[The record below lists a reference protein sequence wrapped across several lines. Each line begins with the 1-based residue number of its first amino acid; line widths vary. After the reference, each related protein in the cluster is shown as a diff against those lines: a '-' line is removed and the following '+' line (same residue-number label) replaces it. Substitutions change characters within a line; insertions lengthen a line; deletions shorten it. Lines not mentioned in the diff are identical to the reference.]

1 MISTF
6 NLQKLNSLLQDF
18 YTLTHI
24 RITVFDETFR
34 ELTAYPEQ
42 IARFCRIIRTD
53 ARAAANCRECDRNA
67 CKTAVGRRSAY
78 TYRCHAGL
86 TESIMP
92 LYLGNI
98 LIGYLFFGHVFSYTA
113 HEEGWKNIQKLC
125 GSYHL
130 DFSALKAACNKLPI
144 ISEDF
149 IISASHILQ
158 AVASY
163 LCLERMAVIRQKDLP
178 VQIDEY
184 IANHY
189 TEDLN
194 TQMLCEHFQIGKTTL
209 YEIAKQNYGIGIVDH
224 IRSLRIEKAKELLVE
239 KPKMPISEIAFACG
253 FHDYNYFIT
262 VFKRVTGMPPKQ
274 YQKNRDLAT
283 SFSFGADGGAP

>member
-42 IARFCRIIRTD
+42 IAPFCRIIRTD

-92 LYLGNI
+92 LYL
-98 LIGYLFFGHVFSYTA
+98 
-113 HEEGWKNIQKLC
+113 
-125 GSYHL
+125 
-130 DFSALKAACNKLPI
+130 
-144 ISEDF
+144 
-149 IISASHILQ
+149 
-158 AVASY
+158 
-163 LCLERMAVIRQKDLP
+163 
-178 VQIDEY
+178 
-184 IANHY
+184 
-189 TEDLN
+189 
-194 TQMLCEHFQIGKTTL
+194 
-209 YEIAKQNYGIGIVDH
+209 
-224 IRSLRIEKAKELLVE
+224 
-239 KPKMPISEIAFACG
+239 
-253 FHDYNYFIT
+253 
-262 VFKRVTGMPPKQ
+262 
-274 YQKNRDLAT
+274 
-283 SFSFGADGGAP
+283 